1 MNLLSGINTMK
12 ELTARET
19 AVAKNEAVEI
29 KDGFLL
35 FHTLSP
41 ARQTAETFEEYTF
54 RRKITKK
61 SIKKHFKR

>member
-1 MNLLSGINTMK
+1 MK
-12 ELTARET
+12 ELTAREE
-19 AVAKNEAVEI
+19 AVIKNEAVEV
-29 KDGFLL
+29 KEGFLL

-41 ARQTAETFEEYTF
+41 ARQSAETFEEYTF